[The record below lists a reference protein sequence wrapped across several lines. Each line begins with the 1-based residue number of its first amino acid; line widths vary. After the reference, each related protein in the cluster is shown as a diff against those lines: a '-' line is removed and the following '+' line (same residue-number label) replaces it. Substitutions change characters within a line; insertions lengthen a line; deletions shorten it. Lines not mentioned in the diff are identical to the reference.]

1 MRHLCTRNRPET
13 DAVIWATK
21 GQGLYANDTYQR
33 LQLKLVP
40 YGTMSTLKEKPL
52 QTMSKSSCVVQG
64 PAETFF
70 QVSAPKLDLEKL
82 QGLAVPF
89 FHVGQTTEPEL
100 AARYRLMLDGGSN
113 LIFEAISS
121 QLPTTSKIALG
132 TAELEI
138 IDVYDKHQ
146 IKLGMPEDALPIG
159 ALLEANR
166 SKSLFTVSFQK
177 PAGILMTVQG
187 KNQAYHGIA
196 VLSNPFRRPAI
207 LGQTNPRGRSSKLLG
222 LCIG

>member
-100 AARYRLMLDGGSN
+100 AARPQSPEGTKVVAAS
-113 LIFEAISS
+113 EAE
-121 QLPTTSKIALG
+121 PRRNNVTSIASLR
-132 TAELEI
+132 E
-138 IDVYDKHQ
+138 KH
-146 IKLGMPEDALPIG
+146 MPA
-159 ALLEANR
+159 
-166 SKSLFTVSFQK
+166 V
-177 PAGILMTVQG
+177 GI
-187 KNQAYHGIA
+187 YIY
-196 VLSNPFRRPAI
+196 I
-207 LGQTNPRGRSSKLLG
+207 
-222 LCIG
+222 